1 MGRERGDALGAV
13 IGAIYQ
19 GFGDHELYPTVEE
32 KAAHLLYFV
41 VKDHPLSD
49 GNKSAAPRRCSSP
62 SLTATA
68 R

>member
-1 MGRERGDALGAV
+1 M
-13 IGAIYQ
+13 YQ